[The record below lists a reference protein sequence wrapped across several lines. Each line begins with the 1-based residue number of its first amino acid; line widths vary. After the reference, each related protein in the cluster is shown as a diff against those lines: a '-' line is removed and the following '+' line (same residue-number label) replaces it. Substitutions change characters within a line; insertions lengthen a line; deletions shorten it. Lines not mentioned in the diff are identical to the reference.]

1 MTPVEH
7 QSNSRLGVALV
18 AGAAV
23 TWSTAGFFTH
33 LIHVELF
40 PMLVW
45 RNLFGGIFML
55 GFVIYMHRGDTV
67 HAFRTLGRVGW
78 SVAVLNGFSMLFYLA
93 ALRNTSVANVVVIY
107 ATAPFVAAALAFIV
121 YRDRATRRTLATG
134 VVALVGVGITVAGTQ
149 GPTGLYGDL
158 LAVAMTFSVAIFT
171 IVARR
176 YRDRSMIAA
185 AAASAWVGIVIAL
198 PFTTP
203 SSLRVTPLQLF
214 ELALFGVTSFG
225 LGLILYTMGA
235 RHLHA
240 ARSALISA
248 LDTPLAPLW
257 VWLAFGLRP
266 ALASVIG
273 GAIVL
278 TAVIANI
285 VSERDPA
292 PVLAAE
298 PVVESV

>member
-1 MTPVEH
+1 MTEH
-7 QSNSRLGVALV
+7 VSDSRLGVALV

-23 TWSTAGFFTH
+23 SWSTAGYFTH
-33 LIHVELF
+33 LIHVSIF
-40 PMLVW
+40 PMLAW

-55 GFVIYMHRGDTV
+55 GFVAVTHRGTTV
-67 HAFRTLGRVGW
+67 HAFRTLGRIGW
-78 SVAVLNGFSMLFYLA
+78 AVAVLNGVSMVLYLA
-93 ALRNTSVANVVVIY
+93 ALRHTSVANVVVIY
-107 ATAPFVAAALAFIV
+107 ATAPFVAAGIAFLL
-121 YRDRATRRTLATG
+121 YRDRASRRTLATG
-134 VVALVGVGITVAGTQ
+134 VIALAGVAITVAGTS
-149 GPTGLYGDL
+149 GSTGLLGDL
-158 LAVAMTFSVAIFT
+158 FAGGMTLAVAIFT

-176 YRDRSMIAA
+176 HRDRSMVAA
-185 AAASAWVGIVIAL
+185 AAASAFVGMLIAL

-203 SSLRVTPLQLF
+203 SQLRVSPTQLL

-266 ALASVIG
+266 AVASVIG
-273 GAIVL
+273 GGIVL
-278 TAVIANI
+278 TRSRREHPQRAATP
-285 VSERDPA
+285 RP
-292 PVLAAE
+292 LRAAE
-298 PVVESV
+298 PIAESV

>member
-1 MTPVEH
+1 MNPALH
-7 QSNSRLGVALV
+7 QSDSRLGVALV

-23 TWSTAGFFTH
+23 TWSAAGYFTH
-33 LIHVELF
+33 LIHVGIF

-45 RNLFGGIFML
+45 RNLFGGLFMV
-55 GFVIYMHRGDTV
+55 GFVAFTYRGKTV

-93 ALRNTSVANVVVIY
+93 ALRHTSVANVVVIY
-107 ATAPFVAAALAFIV
+107 ATAPFVAAGLAFLL
-121 YRDRATRRTLATG
+121 YRDRASRRTLATG
-134 VVALVGVGITVAGTQ
+134 VIALVGVGITVAGT
-149 GPTGLYGDL
+149 PAATGLLGDL
-158 LAVAMTFSVAIFT
+158 FAAGMTLAVAIFT

-176 YRDRSMIAA
+176 HRDRSMIAA
-185 AAASAWVGIVIAL
+185 AAASAWVGILIAL
-198 PFTTP
+198 PFASP
-203 SSLRVTPLQLF
+203 SSLRVTPLQLL

-225 LGLILYTMGA
+225 LGLILYTLGA

-266 ALASVIG
+266 AFASVIG
-273 GAIVL
+273 GGIVL
-278 TAVIANI
+278 TAVISNI
-285 VSERDPA
+285 LSERNPA
-292 PVLAAE
+292 PVLSAE

>member
-1 MTPVEH
+1 MPAVHE
-7 QSNSRLGVALV
+7 SNTRLGVALV

-23 TWSTAGFFTH
+23 TWSTAGYFSH
-33 LIHVELF
+33 LIHVSLF

-45 RNLFGGIFML
+45 RNIFGGIFML
-55 GFVIYMHRGDTV
+55 GFVMLHERGTTI

-78 SVAVLNGFSMLFYLA
+78 AVAVLNGVSMVCYLA
-93 ALRNTSVANVVVIY
+93 ALRHTSVANVVVIY
-107 ATAPFVAAALAFIV
+107 ATAPFVAAGLAYML

-134 VVALVGVGITVAGTQ
+134 VVALAGVAITVAGTS
-149 GPTGLYGDL
+149 GATSLVGDL
-158 LAVAMTFSVAIFT
+158 LAGAMTLCVAIFT

-176 YRDRSMIAA
+176 HRDKSMLAA
-185 AAASAWVGIVIAL
+185 AAASAWVGVLIAL
-198 PFTTP
+198 PFT
-203 SSLRVTPLQLF
+203 SRSELSVTPGQLG

-257 VWLAFGLRP
+257 VWLAFGLAP
-266 ALASVIG
+266 AVASVIG

-278 TAVIANI
+278 TAVVANI
-285 VSERDPA
+285 ISERDPA
-292 PVLAAE
+292 PVLAADVLAE
-298 PVVESV
+298 GTV